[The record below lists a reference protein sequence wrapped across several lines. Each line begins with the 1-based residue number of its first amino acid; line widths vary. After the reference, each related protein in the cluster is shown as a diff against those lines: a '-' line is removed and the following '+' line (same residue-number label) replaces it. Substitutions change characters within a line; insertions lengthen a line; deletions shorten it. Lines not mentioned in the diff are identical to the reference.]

1 MAARQPWRI
10 LFAGDGEMA
19 QLAVIV
25 LAGGQGKRMKSAV
38 PKPLMPVCGKP
49 MIFHVLD
56 AVELLAPERTVVVV
70 GHGRDQVI
78 AALAQRNVEFAVQDP
93 PLGTGHA
100 VQCAAPL
107 LEDWSG
113 DVLVTCAD
121 VPLVRPET
129 FQQLIQ
135 THRSQQAA
143 ATLLTGE
150 IEDPTGYGRVL
161 RDSDGFVRAI
171 VEEADAND
179 EVRAIK
185 EVNLG
190 VYVFQ
195 ALPLME
201 ALRDLQPANAQGE
214 YYLTDVIGIFAV
226 QGLKIA
232 AFLTDTPQE
241 AIGINDRV
249 QLARAEALARERV
262 RRRLM
267 LDGVTIVDPNTTY
280 IDEDVQIGR
289 DTTILPG
296 THIVG
301 RCTIGSDCTIG
312 PNAYI
317 DSSNI
322 GDGTAVLTGAVVRD
336 SSIGSGCTVGPY
348 CHIRDSSR
356 IEDGVRV
363 GSYTEVV
370 RSQLLSGTRALHFS
384 YLGDAKVGPNANIGA
399 GVVTCNYDGRQKHP
413 TVIESGAFVGSDAI
427 LVAPVR
433 IGEGAYIAAGSVITD
448 DVPPGALA
456 IARQRQTVKEDWA
469 HRRFQNRGQ

>member
-1 MAARQPWRI
+1 MP
-10 LFAGDGEMA
+10 D
-19 QLAVIV
+19 LAVVV
-25 LAGGQGKRMKSAV
+25 LAGGQGKRMKSDI

-56 AVELLAPERTVVVV
+56 TIDLLAPDRVVVVV
-70 GHGRDQVI
+70 GHGRDQLI
-78 AALAQRNVEFAVQDP
+78 AALAQRKVEFAVQDP

-100 VQCAAPL
+100 VQCAAAS
-107 LEDWSG
+107 LEDWTG
-113 DVLVTCAD
+113 DILVTCAD
-121 VPLVRPET
+121 VPLVRAET

-135 THRSQQAA
+135 THRTEKAV

-150 IEDPTGYGRVL
+150 LPDPTGYGRII
-161 RDSDGFVRAI
+161 RDADGYVRAI
-171 VEEADAND
+171 VEETDATD

-195 ALPLME
+195 APPLLE

-214 YYLTDVIGIFAV
+214 YYLTDVIGIFAIR
-226 QGLKIA
+226 GLKIA
-232 AFLTDTPQE
+232 AYITDDPDE

-249 QLARAEALARERV
+249 QLARAEAMARNRI

-267 LDGVTIVDPNTTY
+267 LDGVTIVDPPSTF
-280 IDEDVQIGR
+280 IDEEVQIGR

-296 THIVG
+296 THILG
-301 RCTIGSDCTIG
+301 RCTVGSGCTIG
-312 PNAYI
+312 PGAYI
-317 DSSNI
+317 ESSSI
-322 GDGTAVLTGAVVRD
+322 GDGTSILVGAIIRD
-336 SSIGSGCTVGPY
+336 SSVGSGCTIGPY
-348 CHIRDSSR
+348 CHIRNSSR
-356 IEDGVRV
+356 IHDNVRV

-370 RSQLLSGTRALHFS
+370 RTEILPGSRALHFC
-384 YLGDAKVGPNANIGA
+384 YLGDAKVGPDVNIGA

-427 LVAPVR
+427 LVAPVV
-433 IGEGAYIAAGSVITD
+433 IGQGAYIAAGSVITD

-456 IARQRQTVKEDWA
+456 IARERQSIKEDWA
-469 HRRFQNRGQ
+469 RRRFQDRGQ

>member
-1 MAARQPWRI
+1 MA
-10 LFAGDGEMA
+10 D
-19 QLAVIV
+19 LAVII
-25 LAGGQGKRMKSAV
+25 LAGGQGKRMKSET
-38 PKPLMPVCGKP
+38 PKPLIPVCGKP
-49 MIFHVLD
+49 MIIHVLD
-56 AVELLAPERTVVVV
+56 SVQLLAPGRIIVVA
-70 GHGRDQVI
+70 GHGRDQLI
-78 AALAQRNVEFAVQDP
+78 AALAQRSVDFAIQDP

-135 THRSQQAA
+135 THRSEKAA

-150 IEDPTGYGRVL
+150 LSDPTGYGRIV
-161 RDSDGFVRAI
+161 RDKDGFVRAI
-171 VEEADAND
+171 VEEADASD
-179 EVRAIK
+179 EVRAIR

-195 ALPLME
+195 APPLLE

-214 YYLTDVIGIFAV
+214 YYLTDVISIFAV
-226 QGLKIA
+226 RGLKIA
-232 AFLTDTPQE
+232 AHLTATPEE

-249 QLARAEALARERV
+249 QLARAEAMARDRI

-267 LDGVTIVDPNTTY
+267 LDGVTIIDPSSTY
-280 IDEDVQIGR
+280 IDDEVQIGR

-296 THIVG
+296 THILG
-301 RCTIGSDCTIG
+301 RCTIGSGCTIG
-312 PNAYI
+312 PDAYI
-317 DSSNI
+317 EASSI
-322 GDGTAVLTGAVVRD
+322 GDGTSVLVGAVIRD
-336 SSIGSGCTVGPY
+336 SSIGSGCTIGPY
-348 CHIRDSSR
+348 CHIRNSSR
-356 IEDGVRV
+356 IHDRVRI

-370 RSQLLSGTRALHFS
+370 RSEILPGTKALHFC
-384 YLGDAKVGPNANIGA
+384 YLGDAKVGPDANVGA

-427 LVAPVR
+427 LVAPVV
-433 IGEGAYIAAGSVITD
+433 IGEGAYIATGSVITD
-448 DVPPGALA
+448 DVPAGALA
-456 IARQRQTVKEDWA
+456 IARERQSIKEDWA
-469 HRRFQNRGQ
+469 RRRFQDRGQ